1 MTTNQNYYSQN
12 LMYEIKIEDVYDDF
26 RSDKEIIDFR
36 NYSTKSKYYD
46 DSIKLVIRKVKE
58 ETCGVPVE

>member
-1 MTTNQNYYSQN
+1 MATNQNYYSQN

-46 DSIKLVIRKVKE
+46 DSIKLVIRNVKE
-58 ETCGVPVE
+58 ETCGVAVE